1 MRPFTF
7 AWRSLTRQPARA
19 ALGIAGITAVGAL
32 LFDMLLLSRGLVVS
46 FGDLLESVGYDVRI
60 TATEALPSSGPPV
73 DGISDVIRE
82 VTALSEVD
90 EAVPIAFGRAAVPGQ
105 FAVDLIGSGPT
116 EFNVWKV
123 LDGEPLPS
131 RDDPS
136 IVPALVVN
144 RNVAGELEL
153 EPGDRLTLMALGRE
167 ATALPEVEFTVAGVA
182 DFYFDTPDARTIAVL
197 LPAYWRAYG
206 QSGRDEADML
216 LLRSS
221 PGTGSESAV
230 AAVRDLF
237 PDLNVFSNEQFLVR
251 FQRTQFSYFRQISFA
266 LSTVTLFFAFLLV
279 TTLLTVS
286 VNQRFAEIAS
296 LRALGFARRRI
307 VADLLW
313 ESALMVGSGGLIA
326 LPVGWLLANRLDTI
340 LKAMPG
346 IPERLHFFVME
357 PRATLLYVALLTG
370 TGILAALYPVYL
382 AARLPIAATLR
393 KETVS

>member
-1 MRPFTF
+1 MRPLSF

-19 ALGIAGITAVGAL
+19 VLGIVGIAAVGAL
-32 LFDMLLLSRGLVVS
+32 LFDMLLLSRGLVLS
-46 FGDLLESVGYDVRI
+46 FGDLLESVGFDVRI
-60 TATEALPSSGPPV
+60 TATEALPSSGPPIGRV
-73 DGISDVIRE
+73 
-82 VTALSEVD
+82 SEVVRTVEALPEID
-90 EAVPIAFGRAAVPGQ
+90 TAVPIAFGRAAVPG
-105 FAVDLIGSGPT
+105 VMSLDLIGSGPT
-116 EFNVWKV
+116 ERNVWKV
-123 LDGEPLPS
+123 LDGTALPS
-131 RDDPS
+131 QEEEGAA
-136 IVPALVVN
+136 PALVVN
-144 RNVAGELEL
+144 RNVAELLEL
-153 EPGDRLTLMALGRE
+153 APGDELTLMAIGSE
-167 ATALPEVEFTVAGVA
+167 ATALPKVVFVVVGIA
-182 DFYFDTPDARTIAVL
+182 DFYFDTPDARTAAAL

-206 QSGRDEADML
+206 ETRRDEADML

-221 PGTGSESAV
+221 ADAGPESAV
-230 AAVRDLF
+230 ATIREVY
-237 PDLNVFSNEQFLVR
+237 PDLNVFSNEQFLAR
-251 FQRTQFSYFRQISFA
+251 FQRTEFSYFRQISFA

-313 ESALMVGSGGLIA
+313 ESALMVGTGGLIA
-326 LPVGWLLANRLDTI
+326 LPVGGLLASRLDTI

-346 IPERLHFFVME
+346 LPERLHFFVME
-357 PRATLLYVALLTG
+357 PRSALLYVALLTG

>member
-1 MRPFTF
+1 MRPLSF

-19 ALGIAGITAVGAL
+19 VLGIVGIAAVGAL
-32 LFDMLLLSRGLVVS
+32 LFDMLLLSRGLVLS
-46 FGDLLESVGYDVRI
+46 FGDLLESVGFDVRI
-60 TATEALPSSGPPV
+60 TATEALPSSGPPIERV
-73 DGISDVIRE
+73 SQVVRTVE
-82 VTALSEVD
+82 ALPEID
-90 EAVPIAFGRAAVPGQ
+90 AAVPIAFGRAAVPG
-105 FAVDLIGSGPT
+105 VISLDLIGSGPT
-116 EFNVWKV
+116 ERNVWKV
-123 LDGEPLPS
+123 LDGEALPS
-131 RDDPS
+131 QEEEGAA
-136 IVPALVVN
+136 PALVVN
-144 RNVAGELEL
+144 RNVAELLEL
-153 EPGDRLTLMALGRE
+153 APGDELTLMAIGSE
-167 ATALPEVEFTVAGVA
+167 ATALPKVVFVVVGVA
-182 DFYFDTPDARTIAVL
+182 DFYFDTPDARTAAAL

-206 QSGRDEADML
+206 ETRRDEADML

-221 PGTGSESAV
+221 AESGPASAV
-230 AAVRDLF
+230 ARIREVY
-237 PDLNVFSNEQFLVR
+237 PDLNVFSNEQFLAR
-251 FQRTQFSYFRQISFA
+251 FQRTEFSYFRQISFA

-313 ESALMVGSGGLIA
+313 ESALMVGTGGLIA
-326 LPVGWLLANRLDTI
+326 LPVGGLLASWLDTI

-346 IPERLHFFVME
+346 LPERLHFFVME
-357 PRATLLYVALLTG
+357 PRSALLYVALLTG

>member
-1 MRPFTF
+1 MRPFSF

-19 ALGIAGITAVGAL
+19 TLGVAGIAAVGAL
-32 LFDMLLLSRGLVVS
+32 LFNMLLLSRGLVIS

-60 TATEALPSSGPPV
+60 TATEALPSSGPPIE
-73 DGISDVIRE
+73 GISEIIDR
-82 VTALSEVD
+82 VTALPEVVD
-90 EAVPIAFGRAAVPGQ
+90 AVPIAFGRAAVPGN
-105 FAVDLIGSGPT
+105 FDVDLIGSGPT
-116 EFNVWKV
+116 DQNVWKV

-131 RDDPS
+131 RQDADA
-136 IVPALVVN
+136 VPAVVVN
-144 RNVAGELEL
+144 RNVAELL
-153 EPGDRLTLMALGRE
+153 QLTPGDGLTLMALGNE
-167 ATALPEVEFTVAGVA
+167 ATALPKVEFAVVGIA
-182 DFYFDTPDARTIAVL
+182 DFYFDTPDARTVAVL

-206 QSGRDEADML
+206 QSGRDEANML

-221 PGTGSESAV
+221 PRTGPESAV
-230 AAVRDLF
+230 ASVRELY
-237 PDLNVFSNEQFLVR
+237 PNLNVFSNEQFLAR

-313 ESALMVGSGGLIA
+313 ESALMVGAGGLIA
-326 LPVGWLLANRLDTI
+326 LPVGGLLASRLDAI

-346 IPERLHFFVME
+346 IPERLHFFVLE

>member
-1 MRPFTF
+1 MRPLWF

-19 ALGIAGITAVGAL
+19 VLGIVGIAAVGAL
-32 LFDMLLLSRGLVVS
+32 LFDMLLLSRGLVLS
-46 FGDLLESVGYDVRI
+46 FGDLLESVGFDVRI
-60 TATEALPSSGPPV
+60 TATEALPSSGPPIESV
-73 DGISDVIRE
+73 SQVVRTVE
-82 VTALSEVD
+82 ALPEID
-90 EAVPIAFGRAAVPGQ
+90 AAVPIAFGRAAVPG
-105 FAVDLIGSGPT
+105 VMSLDLIGSGPT
-116 EFNVWKV
+116 ERNVWKV
-123 LDGEPLPS
+123 LDGEALPS
-131 RDDPS
+131 QEEEGAA
-136 IVPALVVN
+136 PALVVN
-144 RNVAGELEL
+144 GNVAELLEL
-153 EPGDRLTLMALGRE
+153 APGDELTLMAIGSE
-167 ATALPEVEFTVAGVA
+167 ATALPKVVFVVVGVA
-182 DFYFDTPDARTIAVL
+182 DFYFDTPDARTAAVL

-206 QSGRDEADML
+206 ETRRDEADML

-221 PGTGSESAV
+221 ADTRPESAV
-230 AAVRDLF
+230 ATIREVY
-237 PDLNVFSNEQFLVR
+237 PDLNVFSNEQFLAR
-251 FQRTQFSYFRQISFA
+251 FQRTEFSYFRQISFA

-313 ESALMVGSGGLIA
+313 ESALMVGTGGLIA
-326 LPVGWLLANRLDTI
+326 LPVGGLLASRLDAI

-346 IPERLHFFVME
+346 LPERLHFFVME
-357 PRATLLYVALLTG
+357 PRSALLYVALLTG

>member
-1 MRPFTF
+1 MRPLSF

-19 ALGIAGITAVGAL
+19 VLGIVGIAAVGAL
-32 LFDMLLLSRGLVVS
+32 LFDMLLLSRGLVLS
-46 FGDLLESVGYDVRI
+46 FGDLLESVGFDVRI
-60 TATEALPSSGPPV
+60 TATEALPSSGPPIGRV
-73 DGISDVIRE
+73 
-82 VTALSEVD
+82 SEVVRTVEALPEVD
-90 EAVPIAFGRAAVPGQ
+90 TAVPIAFGRAAVPG
-105 FAVDLIGSGPT
+105 VMSLDLIGSGPT
-116 EFNVWKV
+116 ERNVWKV
-123 LDGEPLPS
+123 LDGTALPS
-131 RDDPS
+131 QEEEGAA
-136 IVPALVVN
+136 PALVVN
-144 RNVAGELEL
+144 RNVAELLEL
-153 EPGDRLTLMALGRE
+153 APGDELTLMAIGSE
-167 ATALPEVEFTVAGVA
+167 ATALPKVVFVVVGIA
-182 DFYFDTPDARTIAVL
+182 DFYFDTPDARTAAAL

-206 QSGRDEADML
+206 ETRRDEADML

-221 PGTGSESAV
+221 ADAGPESAV
-230 AAVRDLF
+230 ATIREVY
-237 PDLNVFSNEQFLVR
+237 PDLNVFSNEQFLAR
-251 FQRTQFSYFRQISFA
+251 FQRTEFSYFRQISFA

-313 ESALMVGSGGLIA
+313 ESALMVGTGGLIA
-326 LPVGWLLANRLDTI
+326 LPVGGLLASRLDTI

-346 IPERLHFFVME
+346 LPERLHFFVME
-357 PRATLLYVALLTG
+357 PRSALLYVALLTG

>member
-1 MRPFTF
+1 MRPLWF

-19 ALGIAGITAVGAL
+19 VLGIVGIAAVGAL
-32 LFDMLLLSRGLVVS
+32 LFDMLLLSRGLVLS
-46 FGDLLESVGYDVRI
+46 FGDLLESVGFDVRI
-60 TATEALPSSGPPV
+60 TATEALPSSGPPIESV
-73 DGISDVIRE
+73 SQVVRTVE
-82 VTALSEVD
+82 ALPEID
-90 EAVPIAFGRAAVPGQ
+90 AAVPIAFGRAAVPG
-105 FAVDLIGSGPT
+105 VMSLDLIGSGPT
-116 EFNVWKV
+116 ERNVWKV
-123 LDGEPLPS
+123 LDGEALPS
-131 RDDPS
+131 QEEEGAA
-136 IVPALVVN
+136 PALVVN
-144 RNVAGELEL
+144 RNVAELLEL
-153 EPGDRLTLMALGRE
+153 APGDELTLMAIGSE
-167 ATALPEVEFTVAGVA
+167 ATALPKVVFVVVGVA
-182 DFYFDTPDARTIAVL
+182 DFYFDTPDARTAAAL

-206 QSGRDEADML
+206 EPRRDEADML

-221 PGTGSESAV
+221 ADTGPESAV
-230 AAVRDLF
+230 ATIREVY
-237 PDLNVFSNEQFLVR
+237 PDLNVFSNEQFLAR
-251 FQRTQFSYFRQISFA
+251 FQRTEFSYFRQISFA

-313 ESALMVGSGGLIA
+313 ESALMVGTGGLIA
-326 LPVGWLLANRLDTI
+326 LPVGGLLASRLDAI

-346 IPERLHFFVME
+346 LPERLHFFVME
-357 PRATLLYVALLTG
+357 PRSALLYVALLTG

>member
-1 MRPFTF
+1 MRPFSF

-19 ALGIAGITAVGAL
+19 VLGVAGIAAVGAL
-32 LFDMLLLSRGLVVS
+32 LFDMLLLSRGLVLS
-46 FGDLLESVGYDVRI
+46 FGDLLESVGFDVRI
-60 TATEALPSSGPPV
+60 TATEALPSSGPPIESV
-73 DGISDVIRE
+73 
-82 VTALSEVD
+82 SEVARTVKALPEID
-90 EAVPIAFGRAAVPGQ
+90 DVVPIAFGRGAVPGIT
-105 FAVDLIGSGPT
+105 ALDLIGSGPT
-116 EFNVWKV
+116 ERNVWKV

-131 RDDPS
+131 QEDEGAL
-136 IVPALVVN
+136 PALVVN
-144 RNVAGELEL
+144 RNVAEQLEL
-153 EPGDRLTLMALGRE
+153 APGDELTLRAIGYE
-167 ATALPEVEFTVAGVA
+167 ATALPKVEFVVVGVA
-182 DFYFDTPDARTIAVL
+182 DFYFDTPEALTAAAL

-206 QSGRDEADML
+206 ESGRDEADML

-221 PGTGSESAV
+221 PEAGPESAV
-230 AAVRDLF
+230 AAIREVY
-237 PDLNVFSNEQFLVR
+237 PGLNVFSNEQFLTR
-251 FQRTQFSYFRQISFA
+251 FQRAEFSYFRQISFA
-266 LSTVTLFFAFLLV
+266 LTTVMLFFAFLLV

-326 LPVGWLLANRLDTI
+326 LPVGGLLASRLDTI
-340 LKAMPG
+340 LRAMPG
-346 IPERLHFFVME
+346 LPERLHFFVME
-357 PRATLLYVALLTG
+357 PRAVLLYVALLTG

>member
-1 MRPFTF
+1 MRPLSF

-19 ALGIAGITAVGAL
+19 VLGIVGIAAVGAL
-32 LFDMLLLSRGLVVS
+32 LFDMLLLSRGLVLS
-46 FGDLLESVGYDVRI
+46 FGDLLESVGFDVRI
-60 TATEALPSSGPPV
+60 TATEALPSSGPPIERV
-73 DGISDVIRE
+73 SQVVRTVE
-82 VTALSEVD
+82 ALPEID
-90 EAVPIAFGRAAVPGQ
+90 TAVPIAFGRAAVPG
-105 FAVDLIGSGPT
+105 VLSLDLIGSGPT
-116 EFNVWKV
+116 ERNVWRV
-123 LDGEPLPS
+123 LDGKALPS
-131 RDDPS
+131 QEEEGAA
-136 IVPALVVN
+136 PALVVN
-144 RNVAGELEL
+144 RNVAELLEL
-153 EPGDRLTLMALGRE
+153 TPGDELTLMAIGSE
-167 ATALPEVEFTVAGVA
+167 ATALPKVAFVVVGIA
-182 DFYFDTPDARTIAVL
+182 DFYFDTPDARTAAAL

-206 QSGRDEADML
+206 ETRRDEADML

-221 PGTGSESAV
+221 ADAGPESAV
-230 AAVRDLF
+230 ATIREVY
-237 PDLNVFSNEQFLVR
+237 PDLNVFSNEQFLAR
-251 FQRTQFSYFRQISFA
+251 FQRTEFSYFRQISFA

-313 ESALMVGSGGLIA
+313 ESALMVGTGGLIA
-326 LPVGWLLANRLDTI
+326 LPVGGLLASRLDTI

-346 IPERLHFFVME
+346 LPERLHFFVME
-357 PRATLLYVALLTG
+357 PRSALLYVALLTG